1 MTDMIEDYLTEDAT
15 LIVTPRIALG
25 ESGVPVETSIKV
37 HETGANRLVKSLSG
51 EEVLS
56 SKTLLMGLRTLSLD
70 DRIRV
75 DGVEYTIA
83 SKETARDF
91 GPQFLIVRLI

>member
-1 MTDMIEDYLTEDAT
+1 MIGAYLMQDAT

-25 ESGVPVETSIKV
+25 ESGTPVETEIKV
-37 HETGANRLVKSLSG
+37 FETGANRLVKDHTG

-56 SKTLLMGLRTLSLD
+56 SKTILMAIRTLSLD
-70 DRIRV
+70 DRIRLD

-83 SKETARDF
+83 SKEKARDF
-91 GPQFLIVRLI
+91 DPRFLIVRLI